1 MNVPTNRPIA
11 DFLPTISIKAKDLAA
26 EMTNVNVQAKDLYG
40 QSPIEKEHI
49 DNNTAVRDMLLQ
61 RGIKPEWLSPNE
73 DIKKVQRRINKDN
86 KKNLK
91 NK

>member
-1 MNVPTNRPIA
+1 MMEKEKVSGI
-11 DFLPTISIKAKDLAA
+11 DFFEKYLTVWVLI
-26 EMTNVNVQAKDLYG
+26 DLYG

-61 RGIKPEWLSPNE
+61 RGIKPEQLSPNE

-86 KKNLK
+86 EKTLK

>member
-1 MNVPTNRPIA
+1 MCKRRIYMDNLL
-11 DFLPTISIKAKDLAA
+11 F
-26 EMTNVNVQAKDLYG
+26 
-40 QSPIEKEHI
+40 EKEHI

-61 RGIKPEWLSPNE
+61 RGIKPEQLSPNE

>member
-1 MNVPTNRPIA
+1 M
-11 DFLPTISIKAKDLAA
+11 
-26 EMTNVNVQAKDLYG
+26 QAKDLYG

-61 RGIKPEWLSPNE
+61 RGIKPERLSPDE
-73 DIKKVQRRINKDN
+73 DIKKVQRSINKDN

>member
-11 DFLPTISIKAKDLAA
+11 DFLPTISIKAKDLAT

-61 RGIKPEWLSPNE
+61 RGLSLNNFLLM
-73 DIKKVQRRINKDN
+73 RI
-86 KKNLK
+86 LK
-91 NK
+91 GTA